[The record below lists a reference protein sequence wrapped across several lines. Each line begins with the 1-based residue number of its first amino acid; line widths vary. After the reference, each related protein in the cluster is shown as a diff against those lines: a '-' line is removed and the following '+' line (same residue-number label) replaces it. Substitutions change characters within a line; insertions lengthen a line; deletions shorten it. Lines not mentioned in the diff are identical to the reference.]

1 MNRPLSTY
9 LPPVLR
15 CLVGIAAILAIIGWV
30 NSSTPAPPT
39 IGSALQASAATV
51 QQTDRVNINTASLQE
66 LMSLPTIGQA
76 IGSRIIE
83 YRRRNG
89 AFKHPSDIII
99 IRGISEKKFRQI
111 EDLITTD

>member
-1 MNRPLSTY
+1 M
-9 LPPVLR
+9 
-15 CLVGIAAILAIIGWV
+15 AILGIVAAV
-30 NSSTPAPPT
+30 NSSTASPAKESVP
-39 IGSALQASAATV
+39 QASIAIA
-51 QQTDRVNINTASLQE
+51 QQIDRVNINTASLPE

-83 YRRRNG
+83 YRQRNG
-89 AFKHPSDIII
+89 PFKHPSDIII